1 MSDSLTPEAILTDAS
16 RGRITKLLAVDLLL
30 SLIEKSN
37 NSELRTT
44 GIFTLQKLIIP
55 KEKVEKVYETIES
68 CLLSDE
74 NAFVRSSAAILIS
87 EQLLK
92 YGINALKWAIQ
103 HDSSPIVLKPLIE
116 FFFENPLISREL
128 TDYLHIWLISYA
140 DKIGIVPE
148 EARFFL
154 EVESLFAQRIK
165 NYEISDD
172 SHFYF
177 RYIANMKSQESF
189 LNISKYRIEVL
200 HFNFYNWLYLK
211 KNQDIISSF
220 SKIQDLASFLSLHK
234 QYDINFKE
242 TSTLPT
248 SIGRLAH
255 LRVLN
260 LSGNEI
266 KSIPSYIFSLS
277 NLQELDLS
285 ENKIE
290 KIPYSILKLKKLKV
304 LNLKNNDLQDIPSEL
319 EEYLA
324 SLDKFEH

>member
-1 MSDSLTPEAILTDAS
+1 MSESLTPEAILTDAS

-44 GIFTLQKLIIP
+44 SIFTLQKLIIP

-92 YGINALKWAIQ
+92 YGIHALKWAIH
-103 HDSSPIVLKPLIE
+103 HDSSPIVLNTLMAFFIEKPQ
-116 FFFENPLISREL
+116 ISLEL
-128 TDYLHIWLISYA
+128 TECLQIWLKNYA
-140 DKIGIVPE
+140 EKIGIVPE

-177 RYIANMKSQESF
+177 RGITNMKPQESF
-189 LNISKYRIEVL
+189 FNISKNHIKVL
-200 HFNFYNWLYLK
+200 HYNFYNWLYLK
-211 KNQDIISSF
+211 RNQDIITSF
-220 SKIQDLASFLSLHK
+220 SKIQDLASFLSLYK
-234 QYDINFKE
+234 QYDINFKDPP
-242 TSTLPT
+242 TLPS
-248 SIGRLAH
+248 SIGRLVH
-255 LRVLN
+255 LKVLN

-285 ENKIE
+285 KNTIE
-290 KIPYSILKLKKLKV
+290 KIPNSILKLKKLKV

-324 SLDKFEH
+324 SLDKFEY